1 MDAARPRWSL
11 EVWGVMSLFFLQA
24 VMLGHMLV
32 RIPDIKQATGVNKAE
47 LAIGLIGAPSGA
59 MLMLPFAGA
68 FAARLGV
75 RKTLLVGFPAF
86 ALSTVAIGTATSLES
101 LFVAMLL
108 MGLSLAFTEL
118 GLNVHASN
126 VERHQGLL
134 IMGRAHGFWT
144 LGEMSGSLAGVAMGF
159 AGISVL
165 GGGFTCAILSLPP
178 ALAVVFTL
186 RKEKRISPVDPGPRR
201 FRLKAPAPVLVGIG
215 ALLLGMA
222 MAEGAAS
229 EWSALYMSELL
240 EEKSASAGYAFS
252 VFAAAL
258 AAMRFSCD
266 WLKARLGAVRLV
278 RLSALVAMLGLGLI
292 VAHASAATA
301 FVGFALLGVG
311 VAAAFPLA
319 MSAAGHIPGK
329 TTSHIA
335 FLSFMAIVAFMV
347 GPVMIGF
354 LAELTELRWGL
365 AALFPLL
372 LLCLACAGT
381 LRVSEKK

>member
-1 MDAARPRWSL
+1 
-11 EVWGVMSLFFLQA
+11 MSLFFLQA

-86 ALSTVAIGTATSLES
+86 TLSTVAVGTATSLDT
-101 LFVAMLL
+101 LFIAMLL

-144 LGEMSGSLAGVAMGF
+144 LGEMSGSLAGVALGF
-159 AGISVL
+159 AGVSVL

-186 RKEKRISPVDPGPRR
+186 RKEERAVPVDPGPRR

-240 EEKSASAGYAFS
+240 EDKSASAGYAFS

-266 WLKARLGAVRLV
+266 WLKARLGAVRLA
-278 RLSALVAMLGLGLI
+278 RLSALIAMLGLGLI
-292 VAHASAATA
+292 VAHASATTA

-335 FLSFMAIVAFMV
+335 FLSFMAIVAFMI

-372 LLCLACAGT
+372 LLSLACAGT
-381 LRVSEKK
+381 LRESGKK